1 MQRLWRSRILFCDG
15 EIQIM
20 KVVVCC
26 RMIICSSVTI
36 PTVMLDGFI
45 EIFTMSSEFSTF
57 AVLGQ
62 IWHWVVCDDSVDPL
76 AGPFQLKIS
85 SATCWGGQRLL
96 NATTGKQEC
105 VQCKTTSPT
114 LVVLF
119 FPKKWKIKYLKT
131 KPFELR

>member
-57 AVLGQ
+57 AVL
-62 IWHWVVCDDSVDPL
+62 VMSM
-76 AGPFQLKIS
+76 S
-85 SATCWGGQRLL
+85 SFRFHH
-96 NATTGKQEC
+96 
-105 VQCKTTSPT
+105 
-114 LVVLF
+114 VLF
-119 FPKKWKIKYLKT
+119 FEEILLSLQLRLVARAHIIKLWRSGVSGVRTSAPAYNMQYPYQLS
-131 KPFELR
+131 